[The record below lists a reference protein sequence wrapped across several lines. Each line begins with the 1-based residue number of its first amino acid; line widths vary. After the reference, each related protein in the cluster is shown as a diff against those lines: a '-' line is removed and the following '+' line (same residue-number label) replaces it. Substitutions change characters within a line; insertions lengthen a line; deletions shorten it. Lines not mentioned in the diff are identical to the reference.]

1 MKVLDASLF
10 FCGRSGIGGE
20 TDRGIDCR
28 HLRVFSIRKKLQYNY
43 SLTIDMAFF
52 YLYNKILIYMF
63 L

>member
-1 MKVLDASLF
+1 MKVLGASLF